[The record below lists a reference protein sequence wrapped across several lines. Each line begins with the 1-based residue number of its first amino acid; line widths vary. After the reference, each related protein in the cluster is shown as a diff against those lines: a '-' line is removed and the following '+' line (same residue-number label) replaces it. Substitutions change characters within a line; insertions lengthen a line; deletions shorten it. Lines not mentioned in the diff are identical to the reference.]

1 MIVDDFGNEVA
12 LGTVQGITQRLDE
25 GDTRMGRIEGDL
37 AAVRADL
44 NANTEATQAVASNT
58 ADLVELLQAMR
69 GALKVLNWI
78 GNLVKPMGYIVAFG
92 TALLGAWTAIK
103 GHLR

>member
-1 MIVDDFGNEVA
+1 MIVDDYGNEVA

-44 NANTEATQAVASNT
+44 NANTEATQTVAANT
-58 ADLVELLQAMR
+58 GELVEMFQAMK

-78 GNLVKPMGYIVAFG
+78 GSLVKPMGYIAAFG
-92 TALLGAWTAIK
+92 TALLGLWTALK
-103 GHLR
+103 GHMR

>member
-1 MIVDDFGNEVA
+1 MIVDDYGNEVA

-25 GDTRMGRIEGDL
+25 GDTRMGRIEDDL

-44 NANTEATQAVASNT
+44 NANTEATQTVAANT
-58 ADLVELLQAMR
+58 GELVEMFQAMK

-78 GNLVKPMGYIVAFG
+78 GSLVKPMGYIVAFG

-103 GHLR
+103 GHMR